1 MRAMRVLACVTAAL
15 LAACTFDG
23 SGTESGGD
31 DGDLDPDAAGTVE
44 IDARPID
51 AAQPPIDGSS
61 IPVDAA
67 PGTCNFDFTCDP
79 GETPDTC
86 WDCGG
91 GGFVCDFDSTCDT
104 GESPE
109 CPDCDSGGF
118 VCDFDL
124 SCETGEDPSCI
135 DCLGGP

>member
-1 MRAMRVLACVTAAL
+1 MRGMRVLAIAIAIAL
-15 LAACTFDG
+15 GACAFDG
-23 SGTESGGD
+23 SGTEHVGD
-31 DGDLDPDAAGTVE
+31 DGEVGPDAAGTVE

-51 AAQPPIDGSS
+51 AAP
-61 IPVDAA
+61 PVDANIPSIDSG
-67 PGTCNFDFTCDP
+67 PGACNFDFTCDP

-91 GGFVCDFDSTCDT
+91 GGFVCNFDSICDS
-104 GESPE
+104 GESQE

-124 SCETGEDPSCI
+124 MCESGEAPECL
-135 DCLGGP
+135 DCF